1 MIDFTDLCKEYGS
14 ISALKGVSLHIPKGE
29 FFAYLGPNGAGKS
42 TTLRILTGLTKMTS
56 GEAYLNGFH
65 IERDSLQAKRQ
76 CGLVPQTI
84 NLDQELTVYENL
96 NLHGLLFRIPA
107 RERAGKINELLD
119 YIGLA
124 DRKGSLVSRLSGG
137 MKRRLTIARA
147 LVHSPVI
154 LFLDEPTVGLDA
166 GIRRRIW
173 ALIKKIQ
180 NNGTTIF
187 LTTHYIEEAEFL
199 AERVAFLDEGRIIA
213 VDTPGALI
221 ARQGTWAIDR
231 VIDDDIKTV
240 YFKTREEA
248 TQYSAAREESFSL
261 RRVNL
266 EDAFLALTGK
276 KVK

>member
-1 MIDFTDLCKEYGS
+1 MIDFKDLGKKYGS
-14 ISALKGVSLHIPKGE
+14 TYALRGVTLHIPEGE

-42 TTLRILTGLTKMTS
+42 TTLRILTGLTRRTS

-76 CGLVPQTI
+76 CGLVPQAI

-107 RERAGKINELLD
+107 AERSRKINELLD
-119 YIGLA
+119 YIGLG
-124 DRKGSLVSRLSGG
+124 DRQGSLVSRLSGG
-137 MKRRLTIARA
+137 MKRRLTIARS
-147 LVHSPVI
+147 LVHSPRI

-180 NNGTTIF
+180 HSGTTIF

-213 VDTPGALI
+213 VDTPRALI

-231 VIDDDIKTV
+231 VIGDDIKTV

-248 TQYSAAREESFSL
+248 TRYSVNQDESFSL

-266 EDAFLALTGK
+266 EDVFLALTGK

>member
-1 MIDFTDLCKEYGS
+1 MIVFKDLCKKYGS
-14 ISALKGVSLHIPKGE
+14 NSALGGVSLHVPRGE

-107 RERAGKINELLD
+107 GERAGKIHELLD
-119 YIGLA
+119 YIGLG
-124 DRKGSLVSRLSGG
+124 DRKDSPVSRLSGG

-147 LVHSPVI
+147 LVHSPRI

-166 GIRRRIW
+166 GIRRRTW
-173 ALIKKIQ
+173 ALLKKIQ

-199 AERVAFLDEGRIIA
+199 AERVAFLDEGKIIA

-231 VIDDDIKTV
+231 VVDDDIKTI

-248 TQYSAAREESFSL
+248 TQYSVTQEESFSL